1 MAEVAEPRRGA
12 ILLVEDHQDVRVGLS
27 QLLALNGF
35 LVADAADAEHAIDHL
50 RAYPNGFALMLLD
63 LLLPGLSGNDL
74 RARQLADPQLSGI
87 PVVVV
92 SAYEPEPTVEARLK
106 PAAWLEKPFRGD
118 DLLKIVRRY
127 VAPEMDVATPELD
140 L

>member
-1 MAEVAEPRRGA
+1 MVEVAFRPRRGA
-12 ILLVEDHQDVRVGLS
+12 ILVVEDHQEVRLGVA

-50 RAYPNGFALMLLD
+50 RAYPHGFALMLLD

-74 RARQLADPQLSGI
+74 RARQLADPQLSDI

-92 SAYEPEPTVEARLK
+92 SACEPEPTAEARLR

-118 DLLKIVRRY
+118 DLLKIVRQY
-127 VAPEMDVATPELD
+127 VSPEMDT
-140 L
+140 